1 MTAPTDTNWERW
13 HTDMNESKD
22 RYKVTLGRNMF

>member
-1 MTAPTDTNWERW
+1 MTAPTDTNRERW